1 MYRATYAFG
10 LGGSK
15 DICLLG
21 AHGAEYGFYVA
32 FRLTLRHVIPAAF
45 VIATLARPGRT
56 PDPFP
61 PLLRHVDNLYF
72 AQQWT
77 ELRA

>member
-1 MYRATYAFG
+1 MTFHFRATFNFDV
-10 LGGSK
+10 GGSK

-45 VIATLARPGRT
+45 VIATLARPG
-56 PDPFP
+56 
-61 PLLRHVDNLYF
+61 
-72 AQQWT
+72 WT
-77 ELRA
+77 AKHSLP

>member
-1 MYRATYAFG
+1 MNRATYTFG

-45 VIATLARPGRT
+45 VIATLARPGWT
-56 PDPFP
+56 AKQT
-61 PLLRHVDNLYF
+61 LSAIYQGLYLTVDGSSN
-72 AQQWT
+72 
-77 ELRA
+77 